1 MSIFRNLFQKKHNDE
16 SLQSALLQMQGKF
29 KNFMSILES
38 NNKVLKLI
46 SDMEEKSQGDYLFDI
61 NYLKKSIS
69 EIKLGVTD
77 IIDNLVMLG
86 GNQYLPL
93 KETHNKI
100 FDILDDILSRKIRI
114 IRDDYCRFYNQ
125 IGASDIPSFGS
136 KNAQL
141 GELDSKLNL
150 PVPEGFAISAWAYK
164 SFIDK
169 NNLETRISDRIK
181 EVDIKNYSDLKKISQ
196 EVGELILTSPLPEDL
211 SDKILQFYYELASGR
226 KDYFVSIRSSA
237 LGEDTELSFAGQ
249 YASFLGVVE
258 SELLNSYKK
267 VLASKF
273 SPNAIYY
280 YLSHNL
286 DESEL
291 AMSVGCVKMINARI
305 SGVIYTQDPVK
316 PDDNCMIINSIY
328 GLGKHLVEGTVTPDI
343 FRVSREDNSIIST
356 DINSQ
361 TSRLVMK
368 QDGALYYDNI
378 PESEQNLSSI
388 TESELVTLIDFA
400 GKIEGHYGEP
410 QDIEWAID
418 RSGQPFILQTR
429 PLRLIK
435 SSARKEMPDTT
446 CFQLLVSGGTTVCPG
461 GGSGKVKHIK
471 SPADLDKISQG
482 DVVIARNP
490 FPGLVTV
497 LGKINALIAVI
508 GSVASHLATIARE
521 YRIPAIVGMNGAA
534 GIEEGM
540 TITVDAG
547 ACRVYCGNHDELVEA
562 IQPEFDFFDGDPLFN
577 ILKKLLRN
585 LSPLN
590 LIHPLDDDFII
601 ENCTTIH
608 DITRFAHQKSMDE
621 MFKGADMIKKDD
633 WVGVRLKSSIP
644 IHVEILYIDKDLS
657 AMPKKRVITPEQI
670 DCLPMKA
677 FWDGVIQQGWPKPPP
692 VNTKGFVSVVANTKA
707 KQQKSEL
714 GKKFGKKSF
723 AVLSKEF
730 MILSLKMGYHFITY
744 EAMCSDVISKNYIK
758 MQFKEGGA
766 SVDRRIRRIRLIRK
780 VLEHFGFDNST
791 KGDFLDTSV
800 SYESK
805 ESILEKLGILGR
817 LTMLTKQLDM
827 AMSNDSIA
835 DWYTEDILKKLKQ

>member
-1 MSIFRNLFQKKHNDE
+1 MSIFRNLFQKKHNDK
-16 SLQSALLQMQGKF
+16 SLQSALLLMQGKF

-38 NNKVLKLI
+38 NNKILKLI
-46 SDMEEKSQGDYLFDI
+46 SDLEEKYQGDYLFDI
-61 NYLKKSIS
+61 NYLKKNIS
-69 EIKLGVTD
+69 DIKRGTTD

-93 KETHNKI
+93 KENHNGI
-100 FDILDDILSRKIRI
+100 FNLLDDILSRKTRV
-114 IRDDYCRFYNQ
+114 IRDDYCKFFNL
-125 IGASDIPSFGS
+125 IGNSDTPSLGG
-136 KNAQL
+136 KNARM
-141 GELDSKLNL
+141 GELTSNLSL

-164 SFIDK
+164 SFIDQ
-169 NNLETRISDRIK
+169 NDLGTRIADRIK
-181 EVDIKNYSDLKKISQ
+181 EVDIKNFSDLKKVSN
-196 EVGELILTSPLPEDL
+196 EVEDLILDSPLPEDL
-211 SDKILQFYYELASGR
+211 SDKIMQFYNELASDR
-226 KDYFVSIRSSA
+226 QDYFVSIRSSA

-249 YASFLGVVE
+249 YASFLGVRE
-258 SELLNSYKK
+258 SELLDSYKK

-316 PDDNCMIINSIY
+316 PEDNCTVINSIY
-328 GLGKHLVEGTVTPDI
+328 GLGQYLVDGTVTPDI
-343 FRVSREDNSIIST
+343 FRVSRKNNSIIST
-356 DINSQ
+356 DINPK

-368 QDGALYYDNI
+368 QDGTLNHENI
-378 PESEQNLSSI
+378 PEAEQGLSSI
-388 TESELVTLIDFA
+388 TDSELAILMDFA
-400 GKIEGHYGEP
+400 IKIEDHYGEP

-418 RSGQPFILQTR
+418 RRGQPFILQTR

-435 SSARKEMPDTT
+435 SSAKKEMPDTSG
-446 CFQLLVSGGTTVCPG
+446 FQLLVSGGITVCPG
-461 GGSGKVKHIK
+461 GGSGKVKYVK
-471 SPADLDKISQG
+471 SPADLDKVSQG

-534 GIEEGM
+534 GIEEGI
-540 TITVDAG
+540 TITVDAS
-547 ACRVYCGNHDELVEA
+547 ACRVYRGQLDELVEA
-562 IQPEFDFFDGDPLFN
+562 IQPEFDFCDGDPLFN
-577 ILKKLLRN
+577 VMKKLLIN

-590 LIHPLDDDFII
+590 LIHPLDDDFIM
-601 ENCTTIH
+601 ENCRTIH

-633 WVGVRLKSSIP
+633 WVGIRLKSSIP
-644 IHVEILYIDKDLS
+644 IHVEIIYIDKDLS
-657 AMPKKRVITPEQI
+657 AMPKKRVIMPEQI

-677 FWDGVIQQGWPKPPP
+677 FWDGVIQEGWPQPPP
-692 VNTKGFVSVVANTKA
+692 VNTKGFISVVAKTEA
-707 KQQKSEL
+707 KQQKGEF
-714 GKKFGKKSF
+714 GKNFGKKSF

-766 SVDRRIRRIRLIRK
+766 AVDRRIRRIRLITK
-780 VLEHFGFDNST
+780 VLNHFGFDNST
-791 KGDFLDTSV
+791 KSDFLDTSV

-805 ESILEKLGILGR
+805 ESILEKLRMLGR

-835 DWYTEDILKKLKQ
+835 DWYTEDILKKLK

>member
-1 MSIFRNLFQKKHNDE
+1 MSIFRNLFQKKHNDK

-46 SDMEEKSQGDYLFDI
+46 SDLEEKSQGDYLFDI
-61 NYLKKSIS
+61 NYLKKSVN
-69 EIKLGVTD
+69 EIKLDSTD

-93 KETHNKI
+93 KEINNGI
-100 FDILDDILSRKIRI
+100 FNLLDDILSRKTRI
-114 IRDDYCRFYNQ
+114 IRDDYCKSFNL
-125 IGASDIPSFGS
+125 IGNSDIPGFGG
-136 KNAQL
+136 KNARM
-141 GELDSKLNL
+141 GELTSKLNL

-169 NNLETRISDRIK
+169 HDLSTKISDKIK
-181 EVDIKNYSDLKKISQ
+181 QVDIKNFGDLKKVSQ
-196 EVGELILTSPLPEDL
+196 EVEELILNSPLPEDL
-211 SDKILQFYYELASGR
+211 SDNIMQFYNELTSGR
-226 KDYFVSIRSSA
+226 QDYFVSIRSSA

-249 YASFLGVVE
+249 YASFLGVSE
-258 SELLNSYKK
+258 NELLDSYKK

-305 SGVIYTQDPVK
+305 SGVIYTHDPVK
-316 PDDNCMIINSIY
+316 PDDNCMVVNSIY
-328 GLGKHLVEGTVTPDI
+328 GLGQYLVDGTVTPDI
-343 FRVSREDNSIIST
+343 VRISRKDNSIIST
-356 DINSQ
+356 DINPK

-368 QDGALYYDNI
+368 QDGVLNHENI
-378 PESEQNLSSI
+378 PKAEQDLISI
-388 TESELVTLIDFA
+388 TENELAILIDFA
-400 GKIEGHYGEP
+400 VKIEKHYGEP
-410 QDIEWAID
+410 QDIEWVID
-418 RSGQPFILQTR
+418 KHGQPFILQTR

-435 SSARKEMPDTT
+435 ASPRKQMPDISG
-446 CFQLLVSGGTTVCPG
+446 FQLLASGGTTVCPG
-461 GGSGKVKHIK
+461 GGYGKVKHIK
-471 SPADLDKISQG
+471 SSADLDKVSQG

-521 YRIPAIVGMNGAA
+521 YRIPAVVGMKEAGA
-534 GIEEGM
+534 IEEGT

-547 ACRVYCGNHDELVEA
+547 TCRVYRGNLDELVEA

-577 ILKKLLRN
+577 VLKKLLRN

-590 LIHPLDDDFII
+590 LIHPLNDDFII
-601 ENCTTIH
+601 ANCKTIH

-633 WVGVRLKSSIP
+633 WVGIRLKSSIP
-644 IHVEILYIDKDLS
+644 IHVEIIYIDKELS
-657 AMPKKRVITPEQI
+657 AMPKKRVIKPEQI

-677 FWDGVIQQGWPKPPP
+677 FWDGVIQEGWPKPPP
-692 VNTKGFVSVVANTKA
+692 IKTKGFVSVVANAKA
-707 KQQKSEL
+707 KQPKGEF

-766 SVDRRIRRIRLIRK
+766 SVDRRIRRIKLITK
-780 VLEHFGFDNST
+780 VLEYFGFDNST

-805 ESILEKLGILGR
+805 ESILEKLRILGR

-835 DWYTEDILKKLKQ
+835 DFYTQDILRKLKQ

>member
-1 MSIFRNLFQKKHNDE
+1 
-16 SLQSALLQMQGKF
+16 
-29 KNFMSILES
+29 
-38 NNKVLKLI
+38 
-46 SDMEEKSQGDYLFDI
+46 
-61 NYLKKSIS
+61 
-69 EIKLGVTD
+69 
-77 IIDNLVMLG
+77 MLG

-93 KETHNKI
+93 KNIHNGI
-100 FDILDDILSRKIRI
+100 FDILDDILSRKTRI
-114 IRDDYCRFYNQ
+114 IRDDYCKSFNL
-125 IGASDIPSFGS
+125 IGNSDIPSFGA
-136 KNAQL
+136 KNARM
-141 GELDSKLNL
+141 GELASRLNL

-164 SFIDK
+164 SFIDQNDLGTK
-169 NNLETRISDRIK
+169 ISDKIK
-181 EVDIKNYSDLKKISQ
+181 EVDIKNFSDLKRISQ
-196 EVGELILTSPLPEDL
+196 DVEELILNSPLPEDL
-211 SDKILQFYYELASGR
+211 SDKIMRFYNELTSGR
-226 KDYFVSIRSSA
+226 QDYFVSIRSSA

-249 YASFLGVVE
+249 YASFLGVSQ

-280 YLSHNL
+280 YLSHHL

-328 GLGKHLVEGTVTPDI
+328 GLGQYLVDGTVTPDI
-343 FRVSREDNSIIST
+343 VRISRKDNSIVST
-356 DINSQ
+356 DINPK

-368 QDGALYYDNI
+368 QDGALNHENI
-378 PESEQNLSSI
+378 PEAEQNLSSI
-388 TESELVTLIDFA
+388 SESELAALIDFA
-400 GKIEGHYGEP
+400 IKIEDHYGEP

-418 RSGQPFILQTR
+418 SNGPPYLLQTR

-435 SSARKEMPDTT
+435 ASASKEMPDTSG
-446 CFQLLVSGGTTVCPG
+446 FQLLVSGGTTVCPG
-461 GGSGKVKHIK
+461 GGTGKAKYIK
-471 SPADLDKISQG
+471 SPADLDKVSQG
-482 DVVIARNP
+482 DVIIARNP

-497 LGKINALIAVI
+497 LDKINALIAVT
-508 GSVASHLATIARE
+508 GSVVSHLATIARE
-521 YRIPAIVGMNGAA
+521 YRIPAIVGMNGAD

-547 ACRVYCGNHDELVEA
+547 ACRVYRGKLDELVEA

-577 ILKKLLRN
+577 ALKKLLKH

-590 LIHPLDDDFII
+590 LIHPLNDDFIM
-601 ENCTTIH
+601 ENCRTIH

-633 WVGVRLKSSIP
+633 WVGIRLESSIP
-644 IHVEILYIDKDLS
+644 IHVEIIYIDKELS
-657 AMPKKRVITPEQI
+657 AMPKKRVIKPEQI

-677 FWDGVIQQGWPKPPP
+677 FWDGVIQEGWPKPPP
-692 VNTKGFVSVVANTKA
+692 MNTKGFISVVANAEA
-707 KQQKSEL
+707 KQPKGEF

-744 EAMCSDVISKNYIK
+744 EAMCTDVISKNYIK

-766 SVDRRIRRIRLIRK
+766 SVDRRIRRIRLITK
-780 VLEHFGFDNST
+780 VLKHFGFDNST
-791 KGDFLDTSV
+791 KSDFLDTSV

-805 ESILEKLGILGR
+805 ESILEKLRILGR

-835 DWYTEDILKKLKQ
+835 DFYTEDILRKLKQL